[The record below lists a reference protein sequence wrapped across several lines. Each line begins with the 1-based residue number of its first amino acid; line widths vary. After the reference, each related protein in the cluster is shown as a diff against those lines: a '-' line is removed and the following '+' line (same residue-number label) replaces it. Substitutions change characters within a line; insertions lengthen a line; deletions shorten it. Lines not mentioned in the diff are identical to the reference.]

1 MAGAGAAGRG
11 SREYPHH
18 PLVSVG
24 AVIVDRD
31 HVLLIKRAHEPL
43 KGAWSVPGGVVEL
56 GETLTDA
63 LAREVREETGL
74 EVEVG
79 PVLEVVDRV
88 QRDADGRVEY
98 HFVIIDYLCRA
109 VGGRTTSGSDAA
121 EAVWVPPAELERYR
135 LTDKAASVIAKAIA
149 ASRACTPERPAAR

>member
-109 VGGRTTSGSDAA
+109 RGGTLACGTDASDAR
-121 EAVWVPPAELERYR
+121 WFSRAELESASITPA
-135 LTDKAASVIAKAIA
+135 LGAVIGKAWSA
-149 ASRACTPERPAAR
+149 AAVR